1 MPMYEYLCRD
11 CGSLYE
17 QLRRMSEAEKDLAC
31 PQCNSSKVDLLLS
44 AFATTGCA
52 SSGSRFT

>member
-11 CGSLYE
+11 CGSQYE
-17 QLRRMSEAEKDLAC
+17 QLRRMSEAENNLAC
-31 PQCNSSKVDLLLS
+31 PACDSTSVDLLLS

-52 SSGSRFT
+52 TSGGRFT